1 MSLWNDLGYS
11 DNPYSPRP
19 IQGDA
24 QGVTLLV
31 GRDTELKRLTTYL
44 RSSDTHPTLE
54 GPNGVG
60 KTSLAAVAGFS
71 LKQEFAKGFS
81 QQALIAIDE
90 PFQLTQ
96 EDTTSSFKRKVLLK
110 VAQAFIDN
118 NVLLKSKG
126 YNVPDSSSI
135 SQWLNSPLLSSLGGG
150 ITVFGVGGVN
160 ANHGSAANTSAGFNE
175 DGFITTVLTWLKQC
189 FPTNSSGGFI
199 CTIDNLELLETSKN
213 ARALLEG
220 IRDEVLGVKGLRW
233 ILCGARGIT
242 RSVASSP
249 RLQGVLADP
258 ILINPIKDEFVEE
271 LINTRLKEFK
281 VSDNTSITVDSRGF
295 GHLYMIGGRNLRN
308 AMKYSEDFSFWASEN
323 DLITDDKEQRFAIIE
338 RWMKETAELYLSDTT
353 GVGRKAWEVFEQLA
367 LTGENISPSQFEE
380 FGFDSNQAMRP
391 HLRSLEE
398 ANLIESAID
407 DTDNRRKTIGISS
420 RGWIVKYIRTKPA
433 TQNNLSEVEPAATEK

>member
-19 IQGDA
+19 IQGDE
-24 QGVTLLV
+24 QGAKLRV

-60 KTSLAAVAGFS
+60 KTSLAAVAGVS
-71 LKQEFAKGFS
+71 LKRDFVTANS
-81 QQALIAIDE
+81 QQALIPIDE

-118 NVLLKSKG
+118 NTLLKSRG
-126 YNVPDSSSI
+126 YDVPDSSSI
-135 SQWLNSPLLSSLGGG
+135 SQWLNSPTFSSFGGG
-150 ITVFGVGGVN
+150 INVFGFAGAN
-160 ANHGSAANTSAGFNE
+160 ASQGTAANTSAGFNE

-233 ILCGARGIT
+233 VLCGARGIT

-258 ILINPIKDEFVEE
+258 ILINPIKEEFVEN
-271 LINTRLKEFK
+271 LITTRLEVFQ
-281 VSDNTSITVDSRGF
+281 VSATTAITVDPRGF
-295 GHLYMIGGRNLRN
+295 GHLYSIGGRNLRN
-308 AMKYSEDFSFWASEN
+308 AMKYSEDFSFWASEQN
-323 DLITDDKEQRFAIIE
+323 LISDDPDTRFEIIE
-338 RWMKETAELYLSDTT
+338 RWMRDTAELYLSDTT

-367 LTGENISPSQFEE
+367 ITGENISPSQYEE

-420 RGWIVKYIRTKPA
+420 RGWIVNYIRSTPKVTDTPA
-433 TQNNLSEVEPAATEK
+433 IPTLKA

>member
-19 IQGDA
+19 IQGDE

-31 GRDTELKRLTTYL
+31 GRDIELKRLTTYL

-71 LKQEFAKGFS
+71 LKKEFAENTS
-81 QQALIAIDE
+81 QQALIPIDE

-96 EDTTSSFKRKVLLK
+96 EDTTYSFKRKVLLK

-118 NVLLKSKG
+118 NELLKSRG

-135 SQWLNSPLLSSLGGG
+135 SQWLNSPILSSLGGG
-150 ITVFGVGGVN
+150 VNIFGLAGVS
-160 ANHGSAANTSAGFNE
+160 ANQGSAANTSAGFNE

-220 IRDEVLGVKGLRW
+220 IRDEILGVKGLRW
-233 ILCGARGIT
+233 VLCGARGIT

-249 RLQGVLADP
+249 RLQGFLADP
-258 ILINPIKDEFVEE
+258 IPINPIRDEFVEK
-271 LINTRLKEFK
+271 LITTRLDEFK
-281 VSDNTSITVDSRGF
+281 ISKTTSITVDAKGF
-295 GHLYMIGGRNLRN
+295 DHLYKIGGRNLRN
-308 AMKYSEDFSFWASEN
+308 AMKYSEDFSFWASEHN
-323 DLITDDKEQRFAIIE
+323 LIFDDAEKRFEIIE

-353 GVGRKAWEVFEQLA
+353 GVRGKAWEVFEQLA
-367 LTGENISPSQFEE
+367 LTGENISPSQYEE
-380 FGFDSNQAMRP
+380 FGFDSNQAMRQ
-391 HLRSLEE
+391 HLKSLEE

-420 RGWIVKYIRTKPA
+420 RGWIVKYIRTTTT
-433 TQNNLSEVEPAATEK
+433 TQNTAIASPVQEK